1 MKTRIHVVQG
11 DITKLAVDVIVNAAN
26 PSLMGGGGVDGAI
39 HRSAGPALLDACLKV
54 RQQQG
59 DCPTGH
65 AVITLAGALPAKA
78 VVHTVGPV
86 WRGGEQNEDQLLQ
99 DAYLNSLR
107 LVAANSYTSVAF
119 PAISTGF
126 MVTLVRQRLKSQ
138 LKPFQNLLPVTLYPN
153 RYTLSVMMKKTPTST
168 KDSLPNK
175 EMNDLPRLASAVLP
189 LCSQHPGQCGL
200 FPLEKSLDA
209 FAARYRLAEM
219 AEHTLDVQYYI
230 WQDDMS
236 GRLLFSALLAAAKR
250 GVRVRLLL
258 DDNNTP
264 GLDDILRLL
273 DSHPRIEVRLF
284 NPFSFRLLRPL
295 GYITDFSRLNRRMH
309 NKSFTVDGVV
319 TLVGGRNIGDAYF
332 GAGEE
337 PLFSD
342 LDVMAIGPV
351 VEDVADDFARY
362 WYCKSVSPLQ
372 QVLDVPEGEM
382 ADRIE
387 LPASWHNDAM
397 THRYL
402 RKMESSPFINHLVD
416 GTLPLIWAKTR
427 LLSDDPAKGEGKAKR
442 HSLLP
447 QRLFDIM
454 GSPSERIDIISSYF
468 VPTRAGVAQL
478 LRMVRK
484 GVKIAILTNSLAAN
498 DVAVVHAGYA
508 RWRKKLLRY
517 GVELY
522 ELKPT
527 REQSSTL
534 HDRGITGNSGA
545 SLHAKT
551 FSIDGKTVF
560 IGSFN
565 FDPRST
571 LLNTEMGF
579 VIESETLAQLID
591 KRFIQSQYDAAWQL
605 RLDRWGRINWV
616 DRHAK
621 KEIILKKEPATSFW
635 KRVMVRLASI
645 LPVEWLL

>member
-1 MKTRIHVVQG
+1 
-11 DITKLAVDVIVNAAN
+11 
-26 PSLMGGGGVDGAI
+26 
-39 HRSAGPALLDACLKV
+39 
-54 RQQQG
+54 
-59 DCPTGH
+59 
-65 AVITLAGALPAKA
+65 
-78 VVHTVGPV
+78 
-86 WRGGEQNEDQLLQ
+86 
-99 DAYLNSLR
+99 
-107 LVAANSYTSVAF
+107 
-119 PAISTGF
+119 
-126 MVTLVRQRLKSQ
+126 
-138 LKPFQNLLPVTLYPN
+138 
-153 RYTLSVMMKKTPTST
+153 
-168 KDSLPNK
+168 
-175 EMNDLPRLASAVLP
+175 
-189 LCSQHPGQCGL
+189 
-200 FPLEKSLDA
+200 
-209 FAARYRLAEM
+209 
-219 AEHTLDVQYYI
+219 
-230 WQDDMS
+230 
-236 GRLLFSALLAAAKR
+236 
-250 GVRVRLLL
+250 
-258 DDNNTP
+258 
-264 GLDDILRLL
+264 
-273 DSHPRIEVRLF
+273 
-284 NPFSFRLLRPL
+284 
-295 GYITDFSRLNRRMH
+295 
-309 NKSFTVDGVV
+309 
-319 TLVGGRNIGDAYF
+319 
-332 GAGEE
+332 
-337 PLFSD
+337 
-342 LDVMAIGPV
+342 
-351 VEDVADDFARY
+351 
-362 WYCKSVSPLQ
+362 
-372 QVLDVPEGEM
+372 M
-382 ADRIE
+382 ADHIE
-387 LPASWHNDAM
+387 LPASWHNDVM

-402 RKMESSPFINHLVD
+402 RKMESSPFIHHLVD

-621 KEIILKKEPATSFW
+621 KEIILKEPATSFW
-635 KRVMVRLASI
+635 KRVMVKLASI

>member
-1 MKTRIHVVQG
+1 
-11 DITKLAVDVIVNAAN
+11 
-26 PSLMGGGGVDGAI
+26 
-39 HRSAGPALLDACLKV
+39 
-54 RQQQG
+54 
-59 DCPTGH
+59 
-65 AVITLAGALPAKA
+65 
-78 VVHTVGPV
+78 
-86 WRGGEQNEDQLLQ
+86 
-99 DAYLNSLR
+99 
-107 LVAANSYTSVAF
+107 
-119 PAISTGF
+119 
-126 MVTLVRQRLKSQ
+126 
-138 LKPFQNLLPVTLYPN
+138 
-153 RYTLSVMMKKTPTST
+153 
-168 KDSLPNK
+168 
-175 EMNDLPRLASAVLP
+175 
-189 LCSQHPGQCGL
+189 
-200 FPLEKSLDA
+200 
-209 FAARYRLAEM
+209 
-219 AEHTLDVQYYI
+219 
-230 WQDDMS
+230 
-236 GRLLFSALLAAAKR
+236 
-250 GVRVRLLL
+250 
-258 DDNNTP
+258 
-264 GLDDILRLL
+264 
-273 DSHPRIEVRLF
+273 
-284 NPFSFRLLRPL
+284 
-295 GYITDFSRLNRRMH
+295 
-309 NKSFTVDGVV
+309 
-319 TLVGGRNIGDAYF
+319 
-332 GAGEE
+332 
-337 PLFSD
+337 
-342 LDVMAIGPV
+342 MAIGPV

-621 KEIILKKEPATSFW
+621 KEIVQRTRHQFLEAGYGQTGIDIA
-635 KRVMVRLASI
+635 RGMVIINAA
-645 LPVEWLL
+645 